1 MRSSKKEEAVAREPS
16 VEERSVEICLWV
28 GGVKES
34 CVVARKR
41 ERVVDLESN
50 AALLCEALSLI
61 MFIRFV
67 TVSFV
72 MFLLFVSSLSFVM

>member
-1 MRSSKKEEAVAREPS
+1 MAREPS
-16 VEERSVEICLWV
+16 VEERSVEIWLSV

-34 CVVARKR
+34 WGVARKR
-41 ERVVDLESN
+41 ERVVGLESN

-67 TVSFV
+67 TLSFV
-72 MFLLFVSSLSFVM
+72 MFLLPVSSLIFLM